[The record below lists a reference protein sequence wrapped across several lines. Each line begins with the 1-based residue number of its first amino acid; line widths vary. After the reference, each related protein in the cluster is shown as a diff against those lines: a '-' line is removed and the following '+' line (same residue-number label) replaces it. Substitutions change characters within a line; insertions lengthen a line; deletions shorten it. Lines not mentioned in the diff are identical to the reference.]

1 MSMTP
6 AVIPN
11 VLANR
16 YATKEMVAIFD
27 PVNKIIAE
35 RKFWITILRLQKAGG
50 LSITDSEI
58 ASYEKVV
65 EKVDLASIEK
75 RERANRHDVK
85 ARIEEFNSLAG
96 LEKIHIGLTSRDL
109 TENIELIAIKDGL
122 NLVRRRTLE
131 TLFLLEK
138 SITKYEKTYMVGR
151 SHNVAAQ
158 VTTLGKRF
166 ATCAQEL
173 LFSLASLEE
182 LIARLPLRGLKGPV
196 GTGQDQIALLGSIKD
211 LNKLEEK
218 LAKEYGFE
226 NTLSSVGQIYP
237 RSIDFEVVSKLLQI
251 ASAPSSMATTIRLMS
266 GFGLVSEGFKSGQVG
281 SSAMPH
287 KMNARSSERI
297 NGMMVL
303 LRGYAT
309 MAADLAGDQWNEGDV
324 SCSVVRR
331 VVIPDAFYT
340 IDGLLHTFMTVLTEF
355 GIYEENINKE
365 LAEQLPFLATSQIL
379 TELVKKG
386 MGREIAHELIKK
398 HATTTTASNF
408 FNALASEKDFP
419 LSINELNN
427 LIIDPA
433 DFSGSALAQSQEV
446 ADEIRKITKGQVSK
460 EELQSLISRSIHS

>member
-1 MSMTP
+1 MSIT
-6 AVIPN
+6 PN

-58 ASYEKVV
+58 TSYEKVV

-122 NLVRRRTLE
+122 KLVRRRTLE

-173 LFSLASLEE
+173 LFSFSSLEE
-182 LIARLPLRGLKGPV
+182 LIARLPLRGLRGPV

-211 LNKLEEK
+211 LSKLEEK

-331 VVIPDAFYT
+331 VVIPDVFYT

-365 LAEQLPFLATSQIL
+365 LSDQLPFLATSQIL

-398 HATTTTASNF
+398 NATTTTASNF
-408 FNALASEKDFP
+408 FNALASEKDFS

-427 LIIDPA
+427 LIKDPA
-433 DFSGSALAQSQEV
+433 SFAGSALEQSQEL
-446 ADEIRKITKGQVSK
+446 ADEIKKITKGEVSK
-460 EELQSLISRSIHS
+460 VDLQSLI

>member
-1 MSMTP
+1 MSITP
-6 AVIPN
+6 SVIPN

-50 LSITDSEI
+50 LSITDSDI
-58 ASYEKVV
+58 NSYEQAV

-122 NLVRRRTLE
+122 NLVRRRVLE

-138 SITKYEKTYMVGR
+138 NITKYEKTYMVGR

-182 LIARLPLRGLKGPV
+182 LIARLPLRGLKGPI
-196 GTGQDQIALLGSIKD
+196 GTGQDQIATLGSIKD

-218 LAKEYGFE
+218 LANEYSFE

-251 ASAPSSMATTIRLMS
+251 ASAPSSMANTIRLMS

-297 NGMMVL
+297 IGMMVL
-303 LRGYAT
+303 LRGYVS
-309 MAADLAGDQWNEGDV
+309 MASDLAGDQWNEGDV

-340 IDGLLHTFMTVLTEF
+340 IDGLLHTFMTILNEF
-355 GIYEENINKE
+355 GIYEENIKKE
-365 LAEQLPFLATSQIL
+365 LSEQLPFLATSQIL

-386 MGREIAHELIKK
+386 MGREVAHELIKK

-408 FNALASEKDFP
+408 YKALTSEKDFL
-419 LSINELNN
+419 LSIEQLND
-427 LIIDPA
+427 LIKDPA
-433 DFSGSALAQSQEV
+433 LFAGGAIAQSKQIT
-446 ADEIRKITKGQVSK
+446 DEIKKITEGQIIKVD
-460 EELQSLISRSIHS
+460 LQSLI

>member
-1 MSMTP
+1 MTP
-6 AVIPN
+6 SVTPN

-27 PVNKIIAE
+27 PINKIIAE

-50 LSITDSEI
+50 LSITDSDI

-173 LFSLASLEE
+173 LFSLSSLEE

-196 GTGQDQIALLGSIKD
+196 GTGQDQIATLGSIKD

-266 GFGLVSEGFKSGQVG
+266 GFGLVSEGFKPGQVG

-355 GIYEENINKE
+355 GIYEENINNE

-379 TELVKKG
+379 TELVKNG

-408 FNALASEKDFP
+408 FNTLSSEKDFP
-419 LSINELNN
+419 LSINQLNN
-427 LIIDPA
+427 LIKDPSA
-433 DFSGSALAQSQEV
+433 FAGSAIEQTREV
-446 ADEIRKITKGQVSK
+446 TEAIKQITKGEITKV
-460 EELQSLISRSIHS
+460 ELQSLI

>member
-1 MSMTP
+1 MSIT
-6 AVIPN
+6 PN

-58 ASYEKVV
+58 TSYEKVV

-122 NLVRRRTLE
+122 KLVRRRTLE

-173 LFSLASLEE
+173 LFSFSSLEE

-196 GTGQDQIALLGSIKD
+196 GTGQDQIALLGLIKD
-211 LNKLEEK
+211 LSKLEEK

-331 VVIPDAFYT
+331 VVIPDVFYT

-365 LAEQLPFLATSQIL
+365 LSDQLPFLATSQIL

-398 HATTTTASNF
+398 NATTTTASNF
-408 FNALASEKDFP
+408 FNALASEKDFS

-427 LIIDPA
+427 LIKDPA
-433 DFSGSALAQSQEV
+433 SFAGSALEQSRQI
-446 ADEIRKITKGQVSK
+446 ADEIKQITKGEVSK
-460 EELQSLISRSIHS
+460 VDLQSLI

>member
-1 MSMTP
+1 
-6 AVIPN
+6 
-11 VLANR
+11 
-16 YATKEMVAIFD
+16 
-27 PVNKIIAE
+27 
-35 RKFWITILRLQKAGG
+35 
-50 LSITDSEI
+50 
-58 ASYEKVV
+58 V

-109 TENIELIAIKDGL
+109 TENIELIAIKHGL

-138 SITKYEKTYMVGR
+138 SIAKYEKTYMVGR

-173 LFSLASLEE
+173 LFSLTSLEE

-196 GTGQDQIALLGSIKD
+196 GTGQDQIATLGSIKD

-218 LAKEYGFE
+218 LAKEYVFE

-237 RSIDFEVVSKLLQI
+237 RSIDFELVSKLLQI
-251 ASAPSSMATTIRLMS
+251 AAAPSSMATTIRLMS

-355 GIYEENINKE
+355 GIYEENINNE

-386 MGREIAHELIKK
+386 LGREVAHELIKK

-408 FNALASEKDFP
+408 FKALASEKDFP
-419 LSINELNN
+419 LSINQLNN
-427 LIIDPA
+427 FIKDPA
-433 DFSGSALAQSQEV
+433 AFAGSAIEQTREV
-446 ADEIRKITKGQVSK
+446 TDEIKRFTKGEVSK
-460 EELQSLISRSIHS
+460 VDLQSLI

>member
-1 MSMTP
+1 MSITP

-16 YATKEMVAIFD
+16 YATSEMVAIFD
-27 PVNKIIAE
+27 PINKIIAE
-35 RKFWITILRLQKAGG
+35 RKFWIAILRLQKVSG

-65 EKVDLASIEK
+65 EKVDLASIEE

-96 LEKIHIGLTSRDL
+96 IEKIHIGLTSRDL

-173 LFSLASLEE
+173 LFSLSSLEE

-196 GTGQDQIALLGSIKD
+196 GTGQDQIATLGSIKD

-340 IDGLLHTFMTVLTEF
+340 IDGLLHTFMTILNEF
-355 GIYEENINKE
+355 GIYEDNINKE

-398 HATTTTASNF
+398 HATTTTASSF
-408 FNALASEKDFP
+408 FNALASEKDFL

-427 LIIDPA
+427 LIKDPA
-433 DFSGSALAQSQEV
+433 AFAGSALAQSQEV
-446 ADEIRKITKGQVSK
+446 VGEIKQITKGQVSK
-460 EELQSLISRSIHS
+460 VDLHSLI